1 MFNTIGN
8 IAKNYFVA
16 IYIRLSK
23 EDIKENGKEDE
34 SESIQNQKT
43 LLTKYVTETGYTLVD
58 IYVDDGFTGTNFD
71 RPAFQRML
79 RDIEAGKINM
89 VVTKDLSRLSRDYI
103 GTGEY
108 VEKWFPAHNVRY
120 IALTDAIDTAI
131 DSTNNDIA
139 PFKAILN
146 DMYAKDL
153 SKKIRTAL
161 HTMQSEGKW
170 VGGCPPFG
178 YKVDP
183 DDKNHLVID
192 DIEGPI
198 IKKIFNLFING
209 HKINEIRNI
218 LNDEKAPTF
227 SITRNRS
234 FEREGKSGNIY
245 GYWSNTTLKKILKNR
260 LYTGDMIQNRRSR
273 INYKYRK
280 IVCNPEDKWIIVE
293 NTHEALIDKKT
304 FLKVQELLPKQ
315 NKRNDRKG
323 DFLLDKLLQCADCS
337 HNISIRAR
345 RANGKSTTVCN
356 YYRKYKVEYNL
367 CTSHGFDY
375 DTLENGVINIIKNI
389 MDSLQVDKIEKA
401 IQKECNE
408 CTTIES
414 VKNNISK
421 LEIDINKLKTSL
433 DNMYM
438 DKLLN
443 KVTEEMYER
452 VHLKLAK
459 DIEEK
464 EIKLKEAKEYLNE
477 IENSGETAENLKAL
491 VNEFINVEH
500 PTRDLILKLINHIS
514 IHENGNIDIHF
525 NFKELNII
533 YDSYVA

>member
-34 SESIQNQKT
+34 SESIQNQKI
-43 LLTKYVTETGYTLVD
+43 LLTKYVTEQGFTLVD
-58 IYVDDGFTGTNFD
+58 TYVDDGYTGTNFN
-71 RPAFQRML
+71 RPGFQRML
-79 RDIEAGKINM
+79 KDIESGKINM
-89 VVTKDLSRLSRDYI
+89 VITKDLSRLSRDYI

-108 VEKWFPAHNVRY
+108 VEKWFPAHGVRY

-131 DSTNNDIA
+131 EGANNDIA

-178 YKVDP
+178 YKVNP
-183 DDKNHLVID
+183 EDKNHLVVD
-192 DIEGPI
+192 EIEGPI
-198 IKKIFNLFING
+198 VKRIFDLFVNG
-209 HKINEIRNI
+209 YKINQIRNI
-218 LNDEKAPTF
+218 FNVEKVPTF

-234 FEREGKSGNIY
+234 FEREGKGGNIY
-245 GYWSNTTLKKILKNR
+245 GYWCNTTLKKILKNR

-280 IVCNPEDKWIIVE
+280 IICNSEDKWIIVE
-293 NTHEALIDKKT
+293 NTHEALVDKKT
-304 FLKVQELLPKQ
+304 FEKVQELLPKQ
-315 NKRNDRKG
+315 KQRYDKKEC
-323 DFLLDKLLQCADCS
+323 FLLDGLLKCADCG
-337 HNISIRAR
+337 HNIGIRAR
-345 RANGKSTTVCN
+345 RANGKTSTVCN
-356 YYRKYKVEYNL
+356 YYRKYKTEYNL

-375 DTLENGVINIIKNI
+375 DTLENGVVNVIKNV
-389 MDSLQVDKIEKA
+389 MDSLQSDKLEKA
-401 IQKECNE
+401 AQKECNE
-408 CTTIES
+408 HSTIES
-414 VKNNISK
+414 VKNSISK
-421 LEIDINKLKTSL
+421 LESDINNLKSSL

-438 DKLLN
+438 DKLQN

-452 VHLKLAK
+452 VHLKLSK
-459 DIEEK
+459 DIEAK
-464 EIKLKEAKEYLNE
+464 EIKLKETQDYLYE
-477 IENSGETAENLKAL
+477 IENSGETAEDLKTL
-491 VNEFINVEH
+491 VQEFINGEH
-500 PTRDLILKLINHIS
+500 PTRDLMLKLINHIF
-514 IHENGNIDIHF
+514 IHEDGNIDIHF

-533 YDSYVA
+533 YESCVA

>member
-1 MFNTIGN
+1 MFSTIGN

-34 SESIQNQKT
+34 SESIQNQKI
-43 LLTKYVTETGYTLVD
+43 LLTKYVTEQGYTLVD
-58 IYVDDGFTGTNFD
+58 TYVDDGYTGTNFN

-79 RDIEAGKINM
+79 KDIEAGKINM
-89 VVTKDLSRLSRDYI
+89 VITKDLSRLSRDYI

-108 VEKWFPAHNVRY
+108 VEKWFPAHGVRY

-183 DDKNHLVID
+183 EDKNHLVVD
-192 DIEGPI
+192 EVEGPI
-198 IKKIFNLFING
+198 IKRIFDLFVNG
-209 HKINEIRNI
+209 HKINQIRDI
-218 LNDEKAPTF
+218 LNDEKVPTF

-273 INYKYRK
+273 VNYKYRK
-280 IVCNPEDKWIIVE
+280 IVCNSEDKWIIVE
-293 NTHEALIDKKT
+293 NTHEALVDKKT
-304 FLKVQELLPKQ
+304 FEQVQELLPKQ
-315 NKRNDRKG
+315 KQRNDKKEY
-323 DFLLDKLLQCADCS
+323 FLLDGILKCADCG
-337 HNISIRAR
+337 HNIGIRAR
-345 RANGKSTTVCN
+345 RANGKTTTVCN
-356 YYRKYKVEYNL
+356 YYRKFKVEYNL
-367 CTSHGFDY
+367 CTNHGFDY
-375 DTLENGVINIIKNI
+375 DTLENGVIDVIKNV
-389 MDSLQVDKIEKA
+389 MNSLQTDRIEKA
-401 IQKECNE
+401 AQKECNE
-408 CTTIES
+408 STTIES

-421 LEIDINKLKTSL
+421 LETDINNLKTSL

-438 DKLLN
+438 DKLAN

-452 VHLKLAK
+452 VHLKISK
-459 DIEEK
+459 DIEAK
-464 EIKLKEAKEYLNE
+464 EIKLKETRDYLNE
-477 IENSGETAENLKAL
+477 IENSGETAEDLKTL
-491 VNEFINVEH
+491 VNEFVNVEH

-514 IHENGNIDIHF
+514 IHEDGNIDVYF

-533 YDSYVA
+533 YESCVA

>member
-43 LLTKYVTETGYTLVD
+43 LLTKYVAETGYTLVD
-58 IYVDDGFTGTNFD
+58 IYVDDGYTGTNFE

-79 RDIEAGKINM
+79 KDIEAGKINM
-89 VVTKDLSRLSRDYI
+89 VITKDLSRLSRDYI

-108 VEKWFPAHNVRY
+108 VEKWFPAHGVRY
-120 IALTDAIDTAI
+120 IALTDAIDTSI

-183 DDKNHLVID
+183 EDKNHLVID
-192 DIEGPI
+192 EVEGPI
-198 IKKIFNLFING
+198 IKRIFDLFVNG
-209 HKINEIRNI
+209 HKINQIRDI
-218 LNDEKAPTF
+218 LNDEKVPTF

-273 INYKYRK
+273 VNYKYRK
-280 IVCNPEDKWIIVE
+280 IVCNSEDKWIIVE
-293 NTHEALIDKKT
+293 NTHDALVDKKT
-304 FLKVQELLPKQ
+304 FDKVQELLPKQ
-315 NKRNDRKG
+315 KQRNDKKEY
-323 DFLLDKLLQCADCS
+323 FLLDGLLKCADCG
-337 HNISIRAR
+337 HNIGIRAR
-345 RANGKSTTVCN
+345 RANGKTSTVCN

-367 CTSHGFDY
+367 CTNHGFDY
-375 DTLENGVINIIKNI
+375 DTLENGVIDVIKQVTG
-389 MDSLQVDKIEKA
+389 SLQAKKIEKA
-401 IQKECNE
+401 AQKECNE
-408 CTTIES
+408 SSTIES

-421 LEIDINKLKTSL
+421 LETDISNLKTSL

-452 VHLKLAK
+452 VHLKLSK
-459 DIEEK
+459 DIEAK
-464 EIKLKEAKEYLNE
+464 EIKLKETKEYLNE
-477 IENSGETAENLKAL
+477 IENSGETAEDLKTL

-500 PTRDLILKLINHIS
+500 PTRDLILKLIDHIS
-514 IHENGNIDIHF
+514 IHEDGNIDIHF

-533 YDSYVA
+533 YDSCVA

>member
-34 SESIQNQKT
+34 SESIQNQKI
-43 LLTKYVTETGYTLVD
+43 LLTKYVTEQGYTLVD
-58 IYVDDGFTGTNFD
+58 TYVDDGYTGTNFN

-79 RDIEAGKINM
+79 KDIEVGKINM
-89 VVTKDLSRLSRDYI
+89 VITKDLSRLSRDYI

-108 VEKWFPAHNVRY
+108 VEKWFPAHGVRY

-178 YKVDP
+178 YKVDSE
-183 DDKNHLVID
+183 DKNHLVVD
-192 DIEGPI
+192 EVEGPI
-198 IKKIFNLFING
+198 IKRIFDLFVNG
-209 HKINEIRNI
+209 HKINQIRDI
-218 LNDEKAPTF
+218 LNDEKVPTF
-227 SITRNRS
+227 SVARNRS

-273 INYKYRK
+273 VNYKYRK
-280 IVCNPEDKWIIVE
+280 IVCNSEEKWIIVE
-293 NTHEALIDKKT
+293 NTHEALVDKKI
-304 FLKVQELLPKQ
+304 FEKVQELLPKQ
-315 NKRNDRKG
+315 KQRNDKKEY
-323 DFLLDKLLQCADCS
+323 FLLDGILKCADCG
-337 HNISIRAR
+337 HNIGIRPR
-345 RANGKSTTVCN
+345 RANGKTSTVCN

-367 CTSHGFDY
+367 CTNHGFDY
-375 DTLENGVINIIKNI
+375 DTLEKGVIDVIKNV
-389 MDSLQVDKIEKA
+389 MNSLQTDRIEKST
-401 IQKECNE
+401 QKECNE
-408 CTTIES
+408 STTIES

-421 LEIDINKLKTSL
+421 LETDINNLNASL

-438 DKLLN
+438 DKLAN

-452 VHLKLAK
+452 VHLKLSK
-459 DIEEK
+459 DIEAK
-464 EIKLKEAKEYLNE
+464 EIKLKKTQDYLNE
-477 IENSGETAENLKAL
+477 IENSGETAEDLKTL

-514 IHENGNIDIHF
+514 IHEDGNIDIHF

-533 YDSYVA
+533 YESCVA